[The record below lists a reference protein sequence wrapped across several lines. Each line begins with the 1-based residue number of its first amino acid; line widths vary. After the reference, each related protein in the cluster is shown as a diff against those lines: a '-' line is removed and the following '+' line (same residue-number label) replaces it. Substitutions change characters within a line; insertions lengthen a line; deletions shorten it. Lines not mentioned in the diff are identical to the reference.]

1 MDEAGAAMTPHD
13 IPTEVATALTNAI
26 VFYVRAELDRHGAD
40 ATEGEVRNA
49 HSVLHAELQTAV
61 VAIIDEA
68 TRKARGE

>member
-49 HSVLHAELQTAV
+49 HSVLQTAV